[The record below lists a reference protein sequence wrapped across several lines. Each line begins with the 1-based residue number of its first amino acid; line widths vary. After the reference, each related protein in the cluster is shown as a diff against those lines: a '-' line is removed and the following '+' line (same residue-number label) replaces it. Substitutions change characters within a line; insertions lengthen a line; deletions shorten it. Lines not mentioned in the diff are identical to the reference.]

1 MKEGKGWRSGLIRGR
16 QTDLQEIPTDV
27 RNHNNTQQE
36 ITTETEQKKKKTA
49 FLETARITNQRSTQK
64 SVISFGKNILCA
76 NCVYYSCKRSARV
89 CVRTFLVY
97 LQSAEDLKQST
108 DYN

>member
-36 ITTETEQKKKKTA
+36 ITTETEQKKKK
-49 FLETARITNQRSTQK
+49 N
-64 SVISFGKNILCA
+64 SFSGDCTDNKPEEH
-76 NCVYYSCKRSARV
+76 
-89 CVRTFLVY
+89 
-97 LQSAEDLKQST
+97 AEIC
-108 DYN
+108 N

>member
-36 ITTETEQKKKKTA
+36 ITTETEQKKK
-49 FLETARITNQRSTQK
+49 N
-64 SVISFGKNILCA
+64 SFSGDCTDNKPEEH
-76 NCVYYSCKRSARV
+76 
-89 CVRTFLVY
+89 
-97 LQSAEDLKQST
+97 AEIC
-108 DYN
+108 N